1 MLRNNPDNGLQTD
14 RLSRHLVL
22 FSQDMTAVY
31 FVFNVEKATN
41 WRGVFLTQTPLE
53 PRDFACEVCTAEIGT
68 KPEISRPHPRHSRF
82 KVSQRQPYLRRQFCV
97 LCPLVLRGHA
107 DVSAL
112 LLCEENL
119 REFKQG
125 SDLFSG
131 TLSSGAPKIL
141 QPGLPALSQPT
152 GRWRRACHR
161 RVLCHSPTNRVT
173 DLFRVSASVLNPAS
187 PSTDPERDIFR
198 AVSQIS
204 PYIEA
209 CITAQPAVV
218 QDRAS
223 LIEALWCLP
232 PHLIE
237 SSTSPCLWVIR
248 KPVMFVIGK

>member
-1 MLRNNPDNGLQTD
+1 
-14 RLSRHLVL
+14 
-22 FSQDMTAVY
+22 MTP
-31 FVFNVEKATN
+31 
-41 WRGVFLTQTPLE
+41 TPLE
-53 PRDFACEVCTAEIGT
+53 PRDFACEVCTGEIGT

-97 LCPLVLRGHA
+97 LCPLVLCGHA
-107 DVSAL
+107 GVSAL

-161 RVLCHSPTNRVT
+161 RGLCHSPTNRVT
-173 DLFRVSASVLNPAS
+173 DHFRASASVLNPAS
-187 PSTDPERDIFR
+187 LSTDPERDIFR

-204 PYIEA
+204 PYIE
-209 CITAQPAVV
+209 PAVV

-223 LIEALWCLP
+223 LIEAL
-232 PHLIE
+232 
-237 SSTSPCLWVIR
+237 
-248 KPVMFVIGK
+248 